1 MKYRYTGTAHLV
13 YPYAA
18 IDGHKAPLVAEPGMK
33 PVELDEPPDHR
44 WELDESDLLVAAD
57 PEPMPAEEEKPRRTR
72 RTTAAEAARSDR

>member
-1 MKYRYTGTAHLV
+1 MKYRYVGTEHLV

-18 IDGHKAPLVAEPGMK
+18 IDGRKAPLVAEPGMK

-44 WELDESDLLVAAD
+44 WEPDEPETVPAE
-57 PEPMPAEEEKPRRTR
+57 PEPQPAEEEKPRRTR